1 MLPYPINRS
10 FAEIA
15 CPCYTPL
22 INVISL
28 TGVIPTASRPTLA
41 RTLLMATPKICVV
54 GSSNL
59 DMNSYVTRFPAPGET
74 IHGQRFTTGYGG
86 KGANQAVMA
95 ARLGAEVTF
104 VGKVGSDLFGRD
116 MQANFRNEGIDIRH
130 VQTTDEA
137 ASGVAV
143 ITIDAT
149 GMNSIIVIPGANG
162 LLTAEDVEAARPAIE
177 GADVL
182 VCQLEVPMTA
192 NLAAAQIARQA
203 GKTIIFNPAPIG
215 EEAPDELLGLCDIVC
230 PNENEST
237 LLTGQQV
244 TSLADAETAA
254 RMLLERGARQVIV
267 TLGERGSLLVDDGQV
282 VHVPAP
288 SVRAVDTTG
297 AGDAFVGTLAYFLA
311 AGAPVVEAMRRAT
324 QVAAISVQQPGTQ
337 TSYPRAMDLPEGLL
351 TVAQNQ

>member
-1 MLPYPINRS
+1 MM
-10 FAEIA
+10 
-15 CPCYTPL
+15 
-22 INVISL
+22 
-28 TGVIPTASRPTLA
+28 AS
-41 RTLLMATPKICVV
+41 PKICVV

-74 IHGQRFTTGYGG
+74 VHGQRFTTGYGG

-95 ARLGAEVTF
+95 ARLGAAVTF
-104 VGKVGSDLFGRD
+104 VGKVGNDLFGRD
-116 MQANFRNEGIDIRH
+116 MLTNFRAEGIDASS

-162 LLTAEDVEAARPAIE
+162 LLAAEDVEAARPAIE

-182 VCQLEVPMTA
+182 VCQLEVPMSA
-192 NLAAAQIARQA
+192 NLAALRIARQA
-203 GKTIIFNPAPIG
+203 GKTIILNPAPVS
-215 EEAPDELLGLCDIVC
+215 EEVPDELLRLSTVVC

-244 TSLADAETAA
+244 TSLADAEAAA
-254 RMLLERGARQVIV
+254 RILLERGAPQVIV
-267 TLGERGSLLVDDGQV
+267 TLGERGSLLVDAGQKI
-282 VHVPAP
+282 HVAAP
-288 SVRAVDTTG
+288 SVKAVDTTG

-311 AGAPVVEAMRRAT
+311 AGAPIVEAMRRAN
-324 QVAAISVQQPGTQ
+324 QIAAISVQYPGTQ
-337 TSYPRAMDLPEGLL
+337 TSYPRAAALPPDLI
-351 TVAQNQ
+351 TVL